1 MVTNKDESNLQTV
14 KMLAGFCLHFGFL
27 FDCFIID
34 RPVSLEFIS
43 VAWYSFFFFYDKSA
57 STGLPSAET
66 ITL

>member
-34 RPVSLEFIS
+34 RPVLLEFIS
-43 VAWYSFFFFYDKSA
+43 VAWYSFFSF
-57 STGLPSAET
+57 T
-66 ITL
+66 INQLQPVYHQ